1 MTDPRKPVVRS
12 GIRPSQTLSPIDAT
26 SAVVAF
32 LAAWFVAQVLSV
44 IVLSISG
51 ETGGTDTPIGV
62 LAVALAATWFA
73 YIAGMWTVSE
83 RSGTADPVNDFGI
96 SMLPIDAIGFG
107 IGVLAQLVVI
117 RLVYLPLENLW
128 PTVFGDDELKR
139 NAEGLVDRAGGL
151 MTVLL
156 FVLVVLGAPV
166 VEELFYRGL
175 LQRSL
180 LARFN
185 DTFVVVG
192 VAALFA
198 LIHFRPV
205 EYPGLFAF
213 GLILGLCAQITGRLG
228 MSITAHIG
236 FNLTGLI
243 LVL

>member
-1 MTDPRKPVVRS
+1 MTKSPKPVVRS

-32 LAAWFVAQVLSV
+32 CAAWFAAQILAV
-44 IVLSISG
+44 IVLSLFG
-51 ETGGTDTPIGV
+51 ETGDTDTPIGV
-62 LAVALAATWFA
+62 LAIGLVASWSA
-73 YIAGMWTVSE
+73 YIAGMWIVSE

-128 PTVFGDDELKR
+128 PTVFADDELKR

-156 FVLVVLGAPV
+156 FVLVVFGAPI

-185 DTFVVVG
+185 DTFVVIG

-205 EYPGLFAF
+205 EYPGLFEF
-213 GLILGLCAQITGRLG
+213 GLILGVCAQVTGRLG
-228 MSITAHIG
+228 TSIAAHIG
-236 FNLTGLI
+236 FNMTGLI